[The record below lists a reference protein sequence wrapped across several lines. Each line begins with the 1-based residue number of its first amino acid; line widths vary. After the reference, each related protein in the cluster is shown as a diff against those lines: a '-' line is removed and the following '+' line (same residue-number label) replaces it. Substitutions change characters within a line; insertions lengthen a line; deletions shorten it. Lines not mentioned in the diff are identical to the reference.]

1 MPSGPCNLFTPSGM
15 ISLLFPTQLCSF
27 TASTHSCAHWTHVI
41 SLSLERNYVA
51 LSFPFLPFIFIW
63 QMPNWPVC
71 LALLHAHQ
79 INAYCSKYKKISLLI
94 CLKIFDIH
102 IIDENCVFSF
112 RGSSSLLRERESY
125 AATRRSFILRR
136 DISSLLWRDTSQ
148 LLNPWFW
155 R

>member
-79 INAYCSKYKKISLLI
+79 INAYCSKYKKNQF
-94 CLKIFDIH
+94 FDLSQNLWC
-102 IIDENCVFSF
+102 IIDENCVFIF

-136 DISSLLWRDTSQ
+136 DISSLIWRDTSQ